1 MMAQIKKIRSISCAT
16 HQARLLKSGFR
27 YLGFLTLSF
36 LSACTV
42 GPDFVRPAPP
52 DSSHYIQE
60 PLVKATAEGQ
70 EQTFTL
76 GAAVPAD
83 WWRLFK
89 STQLDNI
96 VTQAI
101 NNNQSLQA
109 SEASLRQSQD
119 NLRAGYGVFYPQV
132 NGGIDAYRTRSAFVQ
147 QGLSRPSS
155 IFNVVTASG
164 TISYIFD
171 IFGGERRT
179 VEGLKAQSDYQNYM
193 NKAAYVTLS
202 ANVVNTCIARA
213 AYKAQIK
220 ATEQL
225 IQLENQQLHASQA
238 QFDAGT
244 VDYASNL
251 SIRSL
256 IASNQASLAPL
267 KQRLSQTEH
276 LLATLEGIEPSKAFL
291 PDVELTDISLPLN
304 LPLSLPSDLVRQR
317 PDILAAESQLH
328 LASADIGV
336 ATAAMF
342 PNFSLSATYGVA
354 GNSFSSL
361 GGVAGKF
368 WSIGPATTIPLF
380 RGGSLKYAREASIDA
395 YQQSQANYRQIV
407 LSAFAQVADNLNALK
422 NDADALLAQSEA
434 RRTAKEALDLLQ
446 ASYQGGL
453 VAYVDVLIADI
464 QFHQATIAYLQAI
477 AQRHQDTVGLFVA
490 LGGGWWGGKYATQNG
505 DTP

>member
-1 MMAQIKKIRSISCAT
+1 
-16 HQARLLKSGFR
+16 
-27 YLGFLTLSF
+27 
-36 LSACTV
+36 
-42 GPDFVRPAPP
+42 
-52 DSSHYIQE
+52 
-60 PLVKATAEGQ
+60 
-70 EQTFTL
+70 
-76 GAAVPAD
+76 
-83 WWRLFK
+83 
-89 STQLDNI
+89 
-96 VTQAI
+96 
-101 NNNQSLQA
+101 
-109 SEASLRQSQD
+109 
-119 NLRAGYGVFYPQV
+119 
-132 NGGIDAYRTRSAFVQ
+132 
-147 QGLSRPSS
+147 
-155 IFNVVTASG
+155 
-164 TISYIFD
+164 
-171 IFGGERRT
+171 
-179 VEGLKAQSDYQNYM
+179 
-193 NKAAYVTLS
+193 
-202 ANVVNTCIARA
+202 
-213 AYKAQIK
+213 
-220 ATEQL
+220 
-225 IQLENQQLHASQA
+225 
-238 QFDAGT
+238 
-244 VDYASNL
+244 
-251 SIRSL
+251 
-256 IASNQASLAPL
+256 
-267 KQRLSQTEH
+267 
-276 LLATLEGIEPSKAFL
+276 LEGIEPSKAFL

-328 LASADIGV
+328 LASANIGV

>member
-1 MMAQIKKIRSISCAT
+1 MPWIKKMHTISGKISK
-16 HQARLLKSGFR
+16 ARLFKSVAA
-27 YLGFLTLSF
+27 YLVFFTLGI

-42 GPDFVRPAPP
+42 GPDFVRPKPT
-52 DSSHYIQE
+52 DSNRYIQE
-60 PLVKATAEGQ
+60 PLVASVAEGQ
-70 EQTFTL
+70 EQSFTL
-76 GAAVPAD
+76 GATIPSD

-89 STQLDNI
+89 SAQLDTI
-96 VTQAI
+96 VAQAI
-101 NNNQSLQA
+101 NNNPSLQA

-119 NLRAGYGVFYPQV
+119 NLHAGYGVFYPQV
-132 NGGIDAYRTRSAFVQ
+132 NVGVDAYRTRNTSIQ

-193 NKAAYVTLS
+193 NKAAHVTLS

-213 AYKAQIK
+213 AYAAQIK
-220 ATEQL
+220 STEQL
-225 IQLENQQLHASQA
+225 ILLENQQLHASQA

-267 KQRLSQTEH
+267 RQRLSQAEH
-276 LLATLEGIEPSKAFL
+276 LLATLEGVEPSKVFL
-291 PDVELTDISLPLN
+291 PDVELTEISLPLN

-328 LASADIGV
+328 VASANIGV

-342 PNFSLSATYGVA
+342 PSFSLSATYGAA
-354 GNSFSSL
+354 GNSFSNL
-361 GGVAGKF
+361 GGLAGRF
-368 WSIGPATTIPLF
+368 WSVGPAATVPLF
-380 RGGSLKYAREASIDA
+380 RGGSLKYSRQATIDA

-422 NDADALLAQSEA
+422 NDADALQAQSEA
-434 RRTAKEALDLLQ
+434 RRTAKEALDILQ
-446 ASYQGGL
+446 ASYQSGL
-453 VAYVDVLIADI
+453 VAYVDVLIADV
-464 QFHQATIAYLQAI
+464 QFHQTTIAYLQAI

-490 LGGGWWGGKYATQNG
+490 LGGGWWAGQYATDNG
-505 DTP
+505 PTP